1 MPTNGQQAQHDY
13 FSLMLAHS
21 QQVAAEIREEIAARS
36 ASRSEHLAALQAEIQ
51 GLDRSLEAYGR
62 ARDSRDQNQRRDMV
76 SLANIQGGIE
86 RRNLS
91 VSRRAASNAGSL
103 MGDIRNKAA
112 RATANIS
119 DEVGQLDGA
128 IDSFLDGPTDVAAG
142 LLAQQLTDN
151 TTLGVLMARY
161 ESGGFGE
168 GDQPIGAAPEE
179 ARVALAMGIY
189 DQLRVA
195 NAARMRANK
204 GSMTDEQMMTIAAN
218 TQGVAPAILQDG
230 DAFLAETSTQ
240 MSTAARQGTVG
251 RTAGTAQQWLEE
263 NIFTNY
269 SDGLVEDHN
278 RAVASANRRETLI
291 EQVDSLQSQQ
301 AASDPIAEQRELFAQ
316 RVTPS
321 SEMMAMGTGI
331 GGAVR
336 RHFAGRR
343 NAQAHQEQ
351 VDFLRNM
358 SEEDRVLME
367 PFTDAQA
374 LLDSFGG
381 NHPMDG
387 SSWDVARELW
397 NMRDGIADKATLVRR
412 AAEMATGD
420 NINER
425 NASRDEILRN
435 YTYLTLDGVGDASIN
450 ARSQR
455 QNQEANEQSLTS
467 MATSGDELQE
477 QAAANSIASR
487 ERAMQRN
494 ARRGDTPPPV
504 EPPPVVPP
512 STPPVLA
519 ENTPTDSDGFPYIPA
534 VAAAVAGGAVG
545 LDRLGTSI
553 ANDIQVGQ
561 IDDLM
566 ARRTRSAGAGVD
578 DALRGSVSARPTGV
592 TTEMAVAGR
601 TGDLPYQRFAPAA
614 PSRPLATNL
623 PSGAAGRALSGS
635 AGSASQLTQLAADK
649 GLHVGGSPNLPY
661 TSPRASSLTTE
672 LAVGRGGLPYQGT
685 APVSPNAPLP
695 YTPPRASSLANDL
708 SSRINIPTATQPNV
722 VPRTPTQP
730 SFDFNPATVDLN
742 TQSGQR
748 ALNEAAD
755 AAQDYIRTADINTPR
770 AALSKAARVVALAG
784 AVVEAGQ
791 LVSDVY
797 QHGPVQGLVEFG
809 GRHIDLLNLPADV
822 ARSEGFGDQM
832 GIMPYA
838 LDTIG
843 NLLGGAARR
852 SGERRERRTEYDA
865 QVEAAEADQLLED
878 RISL

>member
-51 GLDRSLEAYGR
+51 GIDRSLEAYGR
-62 ARDSRDQNQRRDMV
+62 ARDARDQNQRRDMV
-76 SLANIQGGIE
+76 SLANIQGGIQ

-91 VSRRAASNAGSL
+91 ISRRAASNAGSV
-103 MGDIRNKAA
+103 MGDITSSFA

-119 DEVGQLDGA
+119 DEAMALDAAIASYLGEGDDGQLSEA
-128 IDSFLDGPTDVAAG
+128 QVARA
-142 LLAQQLTDN
+142 LIEN
-151 TTLGVLMARY
+151 TTLGVQMARY
-161 ESGGFGE
+161 ETGGWGE
-168 GDQPIGAAPEE
+168 EGQPPIGNAPLEVRAAG
-179 ARVALAMGIY
+179 AMGVY
-189 DQLRVA
+189 EQLRVA
-195 NAARMRANK
+195 NAARIRANER
-204 GSMTDEQMMTIAAN
+204 GMTDDQLRSLAAS
-218 TQGVAPAILQDG
+218 TQGVDPNFVSAEY
-230 DAFLAETSTQ
+230 LAEKSAQ

-251 RTAGTAQQWLEE
+251 RTAGSAQRWLED

-278 RAVASANRRETLI
+278 RAEASADRREALI
-291 EQVDSLQSQQ
+291 EQVDSLRSQQ

-381 NHPMDG
+381 NHPMEG
-387 SSWDVARELW
+387 ASWDVARQLW
-397 NMRDGIADKATLVRR
+397 DMRDGIADKATLVRR

-455 QNQEANEQSLTS
+455 QDQEARDQDLVN
-467 MATSGDELQE
+467 MATSQDEFLQ

-487 ERAMQRN
+487 ERAVQRN
-494 ARRGDTPPPV
+494 AQRGDTPPPV
-504 EPPPVVPP
+504 EPP
-512 STPPVLA
+512 STPPVPA
-519 ENTPTDSDGFPYIPA
+519 ETRPTDSDGFPYIPA

-566 ARRTRSAGAGVD
+566 ARRTRSAAAGVD

-601 TGDLPYQRFAPAA
+601 TGDLPYQRVAPLS

-623 PSGAAGRALSGS
+623 PSGAASRALSGG

-708 SSRINIPTATQPNV
+708 SSRIDIPPATQPNV
-722 VPRTPTQP
+722 VPRTPTQL

-809 GRHIDLLNLPADV
+809 GRQIGLLNLPADV

-838 LDTIG
+838 LDTMG